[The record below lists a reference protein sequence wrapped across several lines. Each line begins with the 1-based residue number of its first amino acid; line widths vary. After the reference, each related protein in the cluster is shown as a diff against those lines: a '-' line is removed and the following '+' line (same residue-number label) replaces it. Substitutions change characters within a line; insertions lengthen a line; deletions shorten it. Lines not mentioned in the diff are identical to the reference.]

1 MKGYTLAPAA
11 YVKLE
16 RILETLQEK
25 GGNAFRTL
33 IDPTQYDLEF
43 EKLNNYYDRQY
54 QAWEIDKMLEKCKDL
69 NLRIEFNMMI
79 HYAVCSHPD
88 GYDKF
93 DWDYSQN
100 CYGCGDEAGNNG
112 TNGYCYW
119 RELGLD
125 TPIDFI
131 TDSLAIANYKK
142 KIRYFIARY
151 GYSKNIFLFE
161 LLSEANNIGKV
172 WLAENGTDLN
182 NDGDTNDYKVETANP
197 YNENA
202 EVVRPAVAAWHHEI
216 ARYIKEDLKHT
227 KHLIAA
233 DYTGTAP
240 MSFVDLNNN
249 SLCDGSPEIC
259 NACQQ
264 PYFDDSWHSNTI
276 DVIAWNNYSN
286 RVPRWE
292 KMANHEYKKTIQSDG
307 LICGWDNP
315 DSVDLPPYFSPLN
328 GYSSIWKPVIY
339 PECGLAECMG
349 QDHTGFV
356 LDLLAGPFSGHAT
369 TGMSWDEWSQTTK
382 WNYFQTIKSF
392 LESKVLNAVDI
403 GTGNWQPGHS
413 YSKHQQ
419 NDINVNNLAPKNA
432 EILYLHNDNDQAEL
446 IVGIIINRSWNHYT
460 VCGCGEIDESPE
472 ENFLNEFYE
481 CGFSNDPIWIFQD
494 ALGLHNYTI
503 RYFDPFTLTK
513 LNEINRF
520 SAIAA
525 ITIDNQPVFTKKLAL
540 EDYPLMYDG
549 SNGHQPF
556 YFFTIHRA
564 GNEFENTQFINNENE
579 FLRIESNITPS
590 QLTNAIQSLNSV
602 TSLKISPSPAINLI
616 TISSSED
623 LIGDW
628 VTIINSQGNLIQ
640 KVQITENEQC
650 LDINQLSSGLYWL
663 KVNDKQI
670 QCSFLKI
677 Q

>member
-1 MKGYTLAPAA
+1 
-11 YVKLE
+11 
-16 RILETLQEK
+16 
-25 GGNAFRTL
+25 
-33 IDPTQYDLEF
+33 
-43 EKLNNYYDRQY
+43 
-54 QAWEIDKMLEKCKDL
+54 
-69 NLRIEFNMMI
+69 
-79 HYAVCSHPD
+79 
-88 GYDKF
+88 
-93 DWDYSQN
+93 
-100 CYGCGDEAGNNG
+100 
-112 TNGYCYW
+112 
-119 RELGLD
+119 
-125 TPIDFI
+125 
-131 TDSLAIANYKK
+131 
-142 KIRYFIARY
+142 
-151 GYSKNIFLFE
+151 
-161 LLSEANNIGKV
+161 
-172 WLAENGTDLN
+172 
-182 NDGDTNDYKVETANP
+182 
-197 YNENA
+197 
-202 EVVRPAVAAWHHEI
+202 
-216 ARYIKEDLKHT
+216 
-227 KHLIAA
+227 
-233 DYTGTAP
+233 
-240 MSFVDLNNN
+240 
-249 SLCDGSPEIC
+249 
-259 NACQQ
+259 
-264 PYFDDSWHSNTI
+264 
-276 DVIAWNNYSN
+276 
-286 RVPRWE
+286 
-292 KMANHEYKKTIQSDG
+292 
-307 LICGWDNP
+307 
-315 DSVDLPPYFSPLN
+315 
-328 GYSSIWKPVIY
+328 
-339 PECGLAECMG
+339 
-349 QDHTGFV
+349 
-356 LDLLAGPFSGHAT
+356 
-369 TGMSWDEWSQTTK
+369 
-382 WNYFQTIKSF
+382 
-392 LESKVLNAVDI
+392 
-403 GTGNWQPGHS
+403 
-413 YSKHQQ
+413 
-419 NDINVNNLAPKNA
+419 LAPKNA

-650 LDINQLSSGLYWL
+650 LDINQLASGLHWL